1 MPKYHAD
8 LYQASLLKKTKSHL
22 ASAPKVEDPP
32 QYNAADFED
41 DDMLDD
47 F

>member
-1 MPKYHAD
+1 MD
-8 LYQASLLKKTKSHL
+8 LHQASLLKKMESHL

-32 QYNAADFED
+32 QYNAADFKY